1 VHLGILCR
9 DPYRYLYANVNAAL
23 AISGFTA
30 RNTPANTVLN
40 GLLRTYT
47 RAVPLLP
54 PQFLFDPLHKK
65 RLKLFLRI
73 HSLSN
78 QQNVY
83 RVNGSLEPFVS

>member
-83 RVNGSLEPFVS
+83 RVHGSLESFVS

>member
-1 VHLGILCR
+1 MHLGKVCR
-9 DPYRYLYANVNAAL
+9 DPCRYLYANVNAAL
-23 AISGFTA
+23 VILGFTA
-30 RNTPANTVLN
+30 RNTPASTVLN
-40 GLLRTYT
+40 GSLRTYT

-54 PQFLFDPLHKK
+54 PQFPFEPLHKK

-83 RVNGSLEPFVS
+83 RVHGSLESFIS